1 MPDSVLALQMIL
13 SSMRDKETLAQRDVQ
28 LAQSRL
34 LELTGHAITAVRG
47 PLPRY
52 QRLPADEK
60 RCRRESSGTRKW
72 RPHDVKPRP
81 RKRVQRNLPWRRY
94 PMWMWRSITPTALKA
109 MTIWLA

>member
-60 RCRRESSGTRKW
+60 TLQEDRQAPGSGGRT
-72 RPHDVKPRP
+72 
-81 RKRVQRNLPWRRY
+81 
-94 PMWMWRSITPTALKA
+94 T
-109 MTIWLA
+109 